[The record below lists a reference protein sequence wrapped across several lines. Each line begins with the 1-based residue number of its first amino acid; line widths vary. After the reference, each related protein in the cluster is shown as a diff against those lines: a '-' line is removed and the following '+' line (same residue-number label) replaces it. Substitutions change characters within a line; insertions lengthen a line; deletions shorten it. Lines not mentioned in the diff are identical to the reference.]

1 VTLMLWIVA
10 LFAVFLLGVPI
21 SFSLGIVTLAGL
33 VGSGLPLQVVVQ
45 RMFTGADNFAFVAIP
60 LFILAGNLMAVGGI
74 SKRITSFADMLVG
87 HWPGGLGMV
96 AIVASMIF
104 AAVTGSAIA
113 ATAAIGAILISEMIV
128 KGYSRPYAAALVATA
143 GSIGPIIPPSIPLV
157 VYGVIVSS
165 SIAKL
170 FMGGVIPGIL
180 MGVFLMI
187 ANWRISKVRG
197 YVGREKKA
205 KWSEIRQGLRD
216 AVLALL
222 MPIIIIGG
230 IVGGIFTPTESAAI
244 AVAYALVLGGVIY
257 RDLSWR
263 SLAKAFV
270 DAAVTTGIILT
281 VLMTANLFIWF
292 MTVKMI
298 PQSIAQSLLSV
309 ISSKWGALMVM
320 NIILLIAGTFIDT
333 TSAITIFVPLFLPL
347 VQTFGIDLIHF
358 GVMVAVNLTIGMCTP
373 PLGVCLFV
381 ACEIA
386 DTTLTKMFKDLI
398 LMLIPLLILLALIT
412 YVPSTV
418 LWLPNVLGL

>member
-1 VTLMLWIVA
+1 MLWIVA
-10 LFAVFLLGVPI
+10 LFLVFLLGVPI

-33 VGSGLPLQVVVQ
+33 LGSGLPLQVLVQ

-180 MGVFLMI
+180 MGIFLMI

-205 KWSEIRQGLRD
+205 KWSEVRQGLRD

-244 AVAYALVLGGVIY
+244 AVAYALVLGGLIY
-257 RDLSWR
+257 RELSWR

-270 DAAVTTGIILT
+270 DAAVTTGVILT

-418 LWLPNVLGL
+418 LWLPNILGL

>member
-1 VTLMLWIVA
+1 MLWIVA
-10 LFAVFLLGVPI
+10 LFLVFLLGVPI

-33 VGSGLPLQVVVQ
+33 SGSGLPLQVVVQ

-205 KWSEIRQGLRD
+205 KWSEICQGLRD

-257 RDLSWR
+257 RELSWR
-263 SLAKAFV
+263 SLAKAFI

>member
-1 VTLMLWIVA
+1 MLWIVA

-205 KWSEIRQGLRD
+205 KWSEICQGLRD

-257 RDLSWR
+257 RELSWR
-263 SLAKAFV
+263 SLAKAFI

-412 YVPSTV
+412 YIPATV

>member
-1 VTLMLWIVA
+1 MLWIVA
-10 LFAVFLLGVPI
+10 LFLVFLLGVPI

-33 VGSGLPLQVVVQ
+33 LGSGLPLQVLVQ

-180 MGVFLMI
+180 MGIFLMI

-205 KWSEIRQGLRD
+205 KWSEVRQGLRD

-244 AVAYALVLGGVIY
+244 AVAYALVLGGLIY
-257 RDLSWR
+257 RELSWR

-270 DAAVTTGIILT
+270 DAAVTTGVILT

-309 ISSKWGALMVM
+309 ISSKWSALMVM

-418 LWLPNVLGL
+418 LWLPNILGL

>member
-1 VTLMLWIVA
+1 MLWIVA
-10 LFAVFLLGVPI
+10 LFLVFLLGVPI

-33 VGSGLPLQVVVQ
+33 VGSGLPLQVLVQ

-180 MGVFLMI
+180 MGIFLMI

-205 KWSEIRQGLRD
+205 KWSEVRQGLRD

-244 AVAYALVLGGVIY
+244 AVAYALVLGGLIY
-257 RDLSWR
+257 RELSWR

-270 DAAVTTGIILT
+270 DAAVTTGVILT

-358 GVMVAVNLTIGMCTP
+358 GVMVAINLTIGMCTP

>member
-1 VTLMLWIVA
+1 MLWIVA

-244 AVAYALVLGGVIY
+244 AVAYALVLGGLIY
-257 RDLSWR
+257 RELSWR

-270 DAAVTTGIILT
+270 DAAVTTGVILT

>member
-1 VTLMLWIVA
+1 MLWIVA
-10 LFAVFLLGVPI
+10 LFLVFLLGVPI

-33 VGSGLPLQVVVQ
+33 VGSGLPLQVLVQ

-170 FMGGVIPGIL
+170 FMGGVIPGVL

-205 KWSEIRQGLRD
+205 KWSEVRQGLRD

-244 AVAYALVLGGVIY
+244 AVAYALVLGGLIY
-257 RDLSWR
+257 RELSWR

-270 DAAVTTGIILT
+270 DAAVTTGVILT

>member
-1 VTLMLWIVA
+1 MLWIVA

-205 KWSEIRQGLRD
+205 KWSEVRQGLRD

-244 AVAYALVLGGVIY
+244 AVVYALVLGGLIY
-257 RDLSWR
+257 RELSWR

-270 DAAVTTGIILT
+270 DAAVTTGVILT

>member
-1 VTLMLWIVA
+1 MLWIVA

-257 RDLSWR
+257 RELSWR

-412 YVPSTV
+412 YIPATV

>member
-1 VTLMLWIVA
+1 MLWIVA
-10 LFAVFLLGVPI
+10 LFLVFLLGVPI

-33 VGSGLPLQVVVQ
+33 SGSGLPLQVVVQ

-205 KWSEIRQGLRD
+205 KWSEVRQGLRD

-244 AVAYALVLGGVIY
+244 AVAYALVLGGLIY
-257 RDLSWR
+257 RELSWR

-270 DAAVTTGIILT
+270 DAAVTTGVILT

-412 YVPSTV
+412 YIPATV

>member
-1 VTLMLWIVA
+1 MLWIVA
-10 LFAVFLLGVPI
+10 LFLVFLLGVPI

-33 VGSGLPLQVVVQ
+33 LGSGLPLQVLVQ

-180 MGVFLMI
+180 MGIFLMI

-205 KWSEIRQGLRD
+205 KWSEVRQGLRD

-244 AVAYALVLGGVIY
+244 AVAYALVLGGLIY
-257 RDLSWR
+257 RELSWR

-270 DAAVTTGIILT
+270 DAAVTTGVILT

-309 ISSKWGALMVM
+309 ISSKWGALMAM

-418 LWLPNVLGL
+418 LWLPNILGL

>member
-1 VTLMLWIVA
+1 
-10 LFAVFLLGVPI
+10 
-21 SFSLGIVTLAGL
+21 
-33 VGSGLPLQVVVQ
+33 
-45 RMFTGADNFAFVAIP
+45 
-60 LFILAGNLMAVGGI
+60 
-74 SKRITSFADMLVG
+74 
-87 HWPGGLGMV
+87 
-96 AIVASMIF
+96 
-104 AAVTGSAIA
+104 
-113 ATAAIGAILISEMIV
+113 
-128 KGYSRPYAAALVATA
+128 
-143 GSIGPIIPPSIPLV
+143 
-157 VYGVIVSS
+157 
-165 SIAKL
+165 
-170 FMGGVIPGIL
+170 
-180 MGVFLMI
+180 MI

-205 KWSEIRQGLRD
+205 KWSEVRQGLRD

-244 AVAYALVLGGVIY
+244 AVAYALVLGGLIY
-257 RDLSWR
+257 RELSWR

-270 DAAVTTGIILT
+270 DAAVTTGVILT

-398 LMLIPLLILLALIT
+398 LMFIPLLILLALIT

>member
-1 VTLMLWIVA
+1 MLWIVA

-205 KWSEIRQGLRD
+205 KRSEVRQGLRD

-244 AVAYALVLGGVIY
+244 AVAYALVLGGLIY
-257 RDLSWR
+257 RELSWR

-270 DAAVTTGIILT
+270 DAAVTTGVILT

-418 LWLPNVLGL
+418 LWLPNILGL

>member
-1 VTLMLWIVA
+1 MLWIVA

-33 VGSGLPLQVVVQ
+33 VGSELPLQVVVQ

-257 RDLSWR
+257 RELSWR
-263 SLAKAFV
+263 SLAKAFI

-358 GVMVAVNLTIGMCTP
+358 GVIVAVNLTIGMCTP

-386 DTTLTKMFKDLI
+386 DTTLTKMFKDLL

-412 YVPSTV
+412 YIPATV